1 MPPFTPNPRLF
12 RMYRRIAYP
21 DMPYHSYL
29 AFLLLAISELLLE
42 RDGRNDRCARNSVAH
57 GLPLKNVFSKEQTEY
72 MNQQTE
78 WYAPLARGTLRRLS
92 EWQKIRLREIQYWL
106 LTHRGP
112 RNKVI
117 TLKVIKDWFK
127 NKRRSLR
134 NTPHA
139 KPDSNR
145 PNISFLTKP
154 RFKKRRPRSSRPT

>member
-1 MPPFTPNPRLF
+1 MPQFAPNPDLF
-12 RMYRRIAYP
+12 SRYVRVAYP
-21 DMPYHSYL
+21 DMCYL
-29 AFLLLAISELLLE
+29 VFLILKISDLLLE

-57 GLPLKNVFSKEQTEY
+57 GIPLKNVFSKEQTEY

-78 WYAPLARGTLRRLS
+78 WYAPLARGTRRCLS